1 MVTMMLSKCLAVV
14 VCLVIS
20 ITLLTSSVVW
30 AGADQDYE
38 KAKESLN
45 EFKQAK
51 RLHKYRD
58 KWQKQIKRFERIVER
73 YPKHSR
79 ACDSLYNL
87 GKLYQGLADVSY
99 LKSDRKLAA
108 ERFEKLAKQCPR
120 SSLADDGLYHAA
132 TIYVRIGESSEAKR
146 VLRHCVKAYPNG
158 DMNSSASD
166 LLHELGDDWG
176 DAKAS
181 KDQPK
186 APEVLKEESGGVRVI
201 MADPGPAILKGA
213 SIASQ
218 ADHTQLQ
225 LSFSKLAA
233 MTQGEIPAVG
243 EKPRRLFFDFSNT
256 RLNQDVQTE
265 WSLTDARVLGV
276 RVAQFNQDTVRV
288 VFELSAIA
296 GGFGLSNSLS
306 PPMTIISIKTK
317 GGSATVPVPV
327 AQAKKEEVPPKNTV
341 VVSQKLQDKEPN
353 DQTQIAENASDKD
366 KKEKKSAIESVEQ
379 LIDTA
384 PARKKDSLAPFEVK
398 TIVIDPGHGG
408 DDTGAIG
415 RKGTHEKDIV
425 LAISK
430 KLKRILEKEQGLK
443 VVLTRTGDKSMELLD
458 RTRIAND
465 INADLFLSI
474 HCNANR
480 KRKFSGI
487 ETFYLNNS
495 SDSYSSRLADREN
508 KSAGKE
514 ISDLEFILTDL
525 SMNANITDSIMLA
538 NLVQKSLVKQIK
550 KKHSKVVDRGVR
562 RAVFHVLLYAR
573 MPAVLVET
581 SFISNPTEELRLRS
595 SAYQEQIAQG
605 IARGVR
611 LYSDKMKALAKHP

>member
-1 MVTMMLSKCLAVV
+1 MS
-14 VCLVIS
+14 
-20 ITLLTSSVVW
+20 
-30 AGADQDYE
+30 
-38 KAKESLN
+38 
-45 EFKQAK
+45 
-51 RLHKYRD
+51 
-58 KWQKQIKRFERIVER
+58 
-73 YPKHSR
+73 
-79 ACDSLYNL
+79 
-87 GKLYQGLADVSY
+87 
-99 LKSDRKLAA
+99 
-108 ERFEKLAKQCPR
+108 
-120 SSLADDGLYHAA
+120 
-132 TIYVRIGESSEAKR
+132 
-146 VLRHCVKAYPNG
+146 
-158 DMNSSASD
+158 SSASD
-166 LLHELGDDWG
+166 LLQELGDDWG
-176 DAKAS
+176 NAKTS
-181 KDQPK
+181 TDQPK
-186 APEVLKEESGGVRVI
+186 EPEVFKEESGGMRVI
-201 MADPGPAILKGA
+201 MADPGPATLQGA
-213 SIASQ
+213 SIVSQ

-225 LSFSKLAA
+225 LQFSKLAA
-233 MTQGEIPAVG
+233 MTQGEIPAGG
-243 EKPRRLFFDFSNT
+243 ERPRRLFFDFNNT
-256 RLNQDVQTE
+256 KLNQDVQTE
-265 WSLTDARVLGV
+265 WALTDARVLGI

-288 VFELSAIA
+288 VFELSSIA

-317 GGSATVPVPV
+317 GASTAAPKAVAHVKQEEGSPESAAV
-327 AQAKKEEVPPKNTV
+327 APRKMEDKKPSDLTEAAVNNSDKEEKKN
-341 VVSQKLQDKEPN
+341 
-353 DQTQIAENASDKD
+353 AM
-366 KKEKKSAIESVEQ
+366 ESVEQ

-384 PARKKDSLAPFEVK
+384 PTRKKDSLAAFEVK

-415 RKGTHEKDIV
+415 RKGTNEKDIV

-443 VVLTRTGDKSMELLD
+443 VVLTRTDDKSMELLD

-550 KKHSKVVDRGVR
+550 KKHSEVVDRGVR